1 MTEQRTITVT
11 AYRTPDGKPTCATD
25 FDAGEVCVMLRSTR
39 WGLADVC
46 ALDVDKGRKTNGLQ
60 RDDGGNGYLIP
71 CDGCIVWVEVAK

>member
-1 MTEQRTITVT
+1 MIEKRWVPIM
-11 AYRTPDGKPTCATD
+11 AYRTPDGTPTCAVD

-60 RDDGGNGYLIP
+60 RDAGGTGYLIP
-71 CDGCIVWVEVAK
+71 CDGCIVWPDVEK